1 MKEFFKRLLKSKQKQ
16 GENKMKLSNEGA
28 GQQAAISKLQN
39 RVSSLSDKLADLEHQ
54 HERFKEQVSKDMNKI
69 IKVIYKKG
77 EK

>member
-1 MKEFFKRLLKSKQKQ
+1 
-16 GENKMKLSNEGA
+16 MKLSNEGA